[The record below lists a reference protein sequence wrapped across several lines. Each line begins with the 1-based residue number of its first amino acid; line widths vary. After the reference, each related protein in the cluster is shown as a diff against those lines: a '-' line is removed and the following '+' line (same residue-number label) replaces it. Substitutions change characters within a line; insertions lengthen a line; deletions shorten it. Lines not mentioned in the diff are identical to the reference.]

1 LSTKNIDILQE
12 RLKELSCLYEITSL
26 ISARNFDF
34 DEKIQK
40 IVERIP
46 EAWCFPDD
54 AICILRLKDNYWT
67 SKPVEGETISQ
78 KQLIQIDDVSVGS
91 LTIHY
96 PTPKRGKAD
105 FLEEENAL
113 LRKLAFEISNL
124 LDRKIRLEREQEF
137 LKTLQHQDKLNILGE
152 IAAGIAHELNTPL
165 GNILGF
171 SQLISESTNLEESK
185 EDAKKIIHS
194 TLHAREVVKNLMFFS
209 CELPQNFEK
218 TNVVSTVREAIS
230 LITPTLKNKVCK
242 IQFTT
247 NEDVFFAHID
257 KVQFTQILF
266 NLINNA
272 HYASPENSIIS
283 IHLTKKSE
291 SFFLQVSDSGD
302 GISNEIQEQIF
313 EPFFTTKPTNKG
325 TGLGLSVVHGIVKAH
340 KGHIHVTSQLRVG
353 TTFNIEIPIKN
364 D

>member
-1 LSTKNIDILQE
+1 MSTQEINILEE

-26 ISARNFDF
+26 ISARNLEFE
-34 DEKIQK
+34 EKIRK

-46 EAWCFPDD
+46 LAWCFPDD
-54 AICILRLKDNYWT
+54 AICILRLKDNFWS
-67 SKPVEGETISQ
+67 SKTVEGETISQ
-78 KQLIQIDDVSVGS
+78 KQIIQLDDISVGS
-91 LTIHY
+91 LTVHY
-96 PTPKRGKAD
+96 PFPKRKKED

-152 IAAGIAHELNTPL
+152 IAAGVAHELNTPL

-171 SQLISESTNLEESK
+171 SQFIMESNTIEESK
-185 EDAKKIIHS
+185 SDAKKIMHS
-194 TLHAREVVKNLMFFS
+194 VLHAREVVKNLMFFS
-209 CELPQNFEK
+209 CELPQQFEE
-218 TNVVSTVREAIS
+218 TNVVVSVQDAIS
-230 LITPTLKNKVCK
+230 LIKPTLKHKKCK
-242 IQFTT
+242 LTFTS
-247 NEDVFFAHID
+247 NEEQIYANID
-257 KVQFTQILF
+257 KIQFTQILF

-272 HYASPENSIIS
+272 HFSLSENGSIS
-283 IHLTKKSE
+283 IRLTKNKH
-291 SFFLQVSDSGD
+291 SFSLQVSDNGC
-302 GISNEIQEQIF
+302 GIPNDIQEQIF

-340 KGHIHVTSQLRVG
+340 KGHIHVTSQLGVG
-353 TTFNIEIPIKN
+353 TTFNIEIPFKN